1 MYFFLSFFLSIGG
14 ERRGLERKRLS
25 RERTCTRL
33 TCCAAIAI
41 TKPFFPRTEKKA
53 RVRPV
58 KMLPDLA
65 FPRNR
70 SEIND
75 LFSPSHLFFFCR
87 SAIFRRED
95 CVSSIEKRIEAILF
109 LSPPLFSAENKFSC
123 RRSGK
128 GEKLN
133 REEDGPRR
141 TEESLYFRG
150 KSRVSV
156 GEKRWR
162 EAIVGYSARAATR
175 EEKFFLVHIYIYASG
190 TACRL

>member
-75 LFSPSHLFFFCR
+75 LFSPSHLFFFC
-87 SAIFRRED
+87 
-95 CVSSIEKRIEAILF
+95 
-109 LSPPLFSAENKFSC
+109 
-123 RRSGK
+123 
-128 GEKLN
+128 
-133 REEDGPRR
+133 
-141 TEESLYFRG
+141 
-150 KSRVSV
+150 
-156 GEKRWR
+156 
-162 EAIVGYSARAATR
+162 
-175 EEKFFLVHIYIYASG
+175 
-190 TACRL
+190 

>member
-1 MYFFLSFFLSIGG
+1 M
-14 ERRGLERKRLS
+14 
-25 RERTCTRL
+25 
-33 TCCAAIAI
+33 
-41 TKPFFPRTEKKA
+41 
-53 RVRPV
+53 

-75 LFSPSHLFFFCR
+75 LFFPPHP
-87 SAIFRRED
+87 
-95 CVSSIEKRIEAILF
+95 LF
-109 LSPPLFSAENKFSC
+109 LPIGDFPSRRLRFFDRGKNRGNSFSSPPLFSAENKFSC

>member
-1 MYFFLSFFLSIGG
+1 MIFFPPPTSSFFAD
-14 ERRGLERKRLS
+14 RRFSVAKIAFLRSRKES
-25 RERTCTRL
+25 RQ
-33 TCCAAIAI
+33 
-41 TKPFFPRTEKKA
+41 FF
-53 RVRPV
+53 
-58 KMLPDLA
+58 
-65 FPRNR
+65 
-70 SEIND
+70 
-75 LFSPSHLFFFCR
+75 FSPL
-87 SAIFRRED
+87 
-95 CVSSIEKRIEAILF
+95 
-109 LSPPLFSAENKFSC
+109 PFSAENKFSC

>member
-1 MYFFLSFFLSIGG
+1 M
-14 ERRGLERKRLS
+14 
-25 RERTCTRL
+25 
-33 TCCAAIAI
+33 
-41 TKPFFPRTEKKA
+41 
-53 RVRPV
+53 

-75 LFSPSHLFFFCR
+75 LFFPPTSSFFADRRFSVAKIAFLRSRKESRQFFF
-87 SAIFRRED
+87 
-95 CVSSIEKRIEAILF
+95 
-109 LSPPLFSAENKFSC
+109 SPLPFSAENKFSC